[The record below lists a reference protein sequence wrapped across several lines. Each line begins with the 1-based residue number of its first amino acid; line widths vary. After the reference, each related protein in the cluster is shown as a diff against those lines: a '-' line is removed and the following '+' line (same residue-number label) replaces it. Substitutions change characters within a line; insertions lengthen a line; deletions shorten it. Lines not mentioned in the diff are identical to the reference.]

1 MEVKFLVQKEEV
13 KYSVTKI
20 KILGQDYN
28 KPEMQ
33 IKLIKKDKKLTI
45 MEILMF
51 VNIEGEIKDLV
62 LVVNECDI
70 FSLGMLRRNI

>member
-1 MEVKFLVQKEEV
+1 
-13 KYSVTKI
+13 
-20 KILGQDYN
+20 
-28 KPEMQ
+28 MQ

-70 FSLGMLRRNI
+70 FSIGMLKRNI